1 MKQPQV
7 SRIGSDLLGWILKG
21 RNRIWPKISAQKELR
36 LGRFPLLYRIMTV
49 FSHPRG

>member
-7 SRIGSDLLGWILKG
+7 MPIGSNLKDLIE
-21 RNRIWPKISAQKELR
+21 KELR
-36 LGRFPLLYRIMTV
+36 LGRIPVLYRIMTV